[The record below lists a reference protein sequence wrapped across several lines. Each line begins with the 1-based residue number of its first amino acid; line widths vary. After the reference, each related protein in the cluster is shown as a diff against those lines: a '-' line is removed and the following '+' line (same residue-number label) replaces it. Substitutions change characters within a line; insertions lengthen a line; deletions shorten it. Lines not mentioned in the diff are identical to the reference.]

1 MHALKKGALCAAFLF
16 AGLTSCHKSGAIAPV
31 SVTELKNPA
40 PQGSVAPKL
49 TMNARGEFLMAWIE
63 PGENGT
69 ASLEFAAYDGKGW
82 SESGRAIS
90 GKLNTE
96 EFASPI
102 IAQTKSGAYTA
113 FWTELL
119 SENPWKEFAYTS
131 ASSDGRNWT
140 PPRILHRDESASE
153 HSFLSAAQ
161 TGDDAVQVVWLDGR
175 ETAGAP
181 YPAGHYH
188 LMTTAVGK
196 SGEPQPERLLDDNVC
211 TCCPTAIEPFEHG
224 YVVAY
229 RDRTADEIRDMSIIK
244 VSNGQA
250 SAPISVHQDGWRING
265 CPTNGPAI
273 AVNQDL
279 VAVAWYTAANDQP
292 KLLMTSSTHLAE
304 GFRPPIQIDMGHP
317 KGRPALAPQSD
328 GAILAVWEEKSG
340 NSTALFARRVTADLK
355 ISSPTPISEKVSGFP
370 SLKSSGPVVALAYYQ
385 KRDGKG
391 VIRTALLR

>member
-1 MHALKKGALCAAFLF
+1 
-16 AGLTSCHKSGAIAPV
+16 
-31 SVTELKNPA
+31 
-40 PQGSVAPKL
+40 
-49 TMNARGEFLMAWIE
+49 
-63 PGENGT
+63 
-69 ASLEFAAYDGKGW
+69 
-82 SESGRAIS
+82 
-90 GKLNTE
+90 
-96 EFASPI
+96 
-102 IAQTKSGAYTA
+102 
-113 FWTELL
+113 
-119 SENPWKEFAYTS
+119 
-131 ASSDGRNWT
+131 
-140 PPRILHRDESASE
+140 
-153 HSFLSAAQ
+153 
-161 TGDDAVQVVWLDGR
+161 
-175 ETAGAP
+175 
-181 YPAGHYH
+181 
-188 LMTTAVGK
+188 
-196 SGEPQPERLLDDNVC
+196 
-211 TCCPTAIEPFEHG
+211 
-224 YVVAY
+224 
-229 RDRTADEIRDMSIIK
+229 MSIIK